1 MSFIVYIYIY
11 EFLSSKLK
19 IIGRKFQITISS
31 EIIFFCSTNKMQIET
46 NIMVKIIISS
56 GDNII
61 IFLRSE
67 TPVLWLPHAKS

>member
-1 MSFIVYIYIY
+1 M
-11 EFLSSKLK
+11 E
-19 IIGRKFQITISS
+19 
-31 EIIFFCSTNKMQIET
+31 IET

-67 TPVLWLPHAKS
+67 TPVLWPPHEKS